1 MQVLC
6 KSLIHVNTSLCEYE
20 RMVLQLSKRYN
31 LESLLVSRLQE
42 YGTGHAY
49 VGGILPSTGTNTP
62 PVPGDE
68 AREVVLRC
76 GGDQVV
82 TPRPSELQK
91 FSGDLAAYSVQ

>member
-1 MQVLC
+1 M
-6 KSLIHVNTSLCEYE
+6 
-20 RMVLQLSKRYN
+20 
-31 LESLLVSRLQE
+31 SRLQE

-49 VGGILPSTGTNTP
+49 VGGSLPSTGTNTP

-68 AREVVLRC
+68 SREVVLRC

-91 FSGDLAAYSVQ
+91 FSGDLATNSVK

>member
-1 MQVLC
+1 
-6 KSLIHVNTSLCEYE
+6 
-20 RMVLQLSKRYN
+20 MVLQLSKRYN

-76 GGDQVV
+76 WGDQVV
-82 TPRPSELQK
+82 APGPGEVQELG
-91 FSGDLAAYSVQ
+91 SDLTAYGV